1 MKSRSIAILRNC
13 HYAIITFLL
22 VVCLSLLQLPINL
35 ASAQVGNTEGIAQ
48 QVYAKLPDI
57 PLENQYISRETNKAA
72 SKNTLVARV
81 FRYHVFIKGRSPLS
95 RLDWKLTIADYLG
108 ANEFQEESVYP
119 GYDSL
124 KTNALNGDRAAMK
137 SLSRTKR
144 DRLVTALLESS
155 GSNRATDKP
164 KPTASPSP
172 TVPSPRPSLKLPQPG
187 DAELLKP

>member
-1 MKSRSIAILRNC
+1 MKSRSIAIFRNGY
-13 HYAIITFLL
+13 YAIIGFLL

-35 ASAQVGNTEGIAQ
+35 ASAQVSSTEGIAQ

-81 FRYHVFIKGRSPLS
+81 FRYHVFTKGRSPIS

-108 ANEFQEESVYP
+108 ANEFQDESVYP

-124 KTNALNGDRAAMK
+124 KTNPLDGDRAAIK

-172 TVPSPRPSLKLPQPG
+172 TVPSPKPSLKLPQPG